1 VKASG
6 LAADCHAATARLEQ
20 VEMQAQQC
28 ETELQRQL
36 GEKEAALASLHEQV
50 PLWRRH
56 LLGPYCFAAD

>member
-1 VKASG
+1 MSG
-6 LAADCHAATARLEQ
+6 LAADADAAAAHLKQ
-20 VEMQAQQC
+20 VEMQAKQC
-28 ETELQRQL
+28 ETDLQRQL